1 MPKKGPRPTPTA
13 ELAARGSHRAKE
25 PRRRNEITIPPMVE
39 VPAAPE
45 WLTDAAAAHF
55 ERLAPM
61 LHATGLLSL
70 ADVDVLSMLA
80 ERLAQYAELR
90 DQCADEKPTIYND
103 QGVGRKNPTY
113 SFRDEAG
120 RDLLKLYQELGMS
133 PTARVGLTSDKREAT
148 PASLLAMETEGDF
161 AT

>member
-1 MPKKGPRPTPTA
+1 MAKKGPRPTPTA

-25 PRRRNEITIPPMVE
+25 PRRRNEITIPPLLD
-39 VPAAPE
+39 VPVAPE
-45 WLTDAAAAHF
+45 WLTDAAQGHF

-80 ERLAQYAELR
+80 ERLAQYTDLR
-90 DQCADEKPTIYND
+90 DQCAEEKPTIYNE

-113 SFRDEAG
+113 SLRDEAG

-133 PTARVGLTSDKREAT
+133 PTARVGLTAEKKTAT
-148 PASLLAMETEGDF
+148 PATLMMETEGGY